1 MFELWAWKASSW
13 VENSHYPDG
22 WREPCLKGCNA
33 TVLIE
38 VGIIVFLTGIIVR
51 THILIHRNLGWGAY
65 CRFYPLH
72 YADAR
77 RETSSM
83 GCWSESSC
91 NYAGLSLV
99 NWTFN
104 RSIPYSNSLSLTLL
118 HSRWADSVESRHNL
132 WGFLPSWFD
141 LELFPFN
148 EYVKIFC
155 HSRQMVTVNCF
166 CRGKRRRDKERDFS
180 FQYWVNLNIGAPKS
194 LLSIGHK
201 L

>member
-1 MFELWAWKASSW
+1 MHRCTALTTTDGNDNKTILSWITFTVGKLSAFCLKKTVFELWAWKASSW

-38 VGIIVFLTGIIVR
+38 VGIIVFLPGIIVR

-104 RSIPYSNSLSLTLL
+104 RSIPYSNSLS
-118 HSRWADSVESRHNL
+118 
-132 WGFLPSWFD
+132 
-141 LELFPFN
+141 FP
-148 EYVKIFC
+148 
-155 HSRQMVTVNCF
+155 
-166 CRGKRRRDKERDFS
+166 
-180 FQYWVNLNIGAPKS
+180 
-194 LLSIGHK
+194 
-201 L
+201 

>member
-1 MFELWAWKASSW
+1 MRFLNLSLFNQLILNQHPDASVHSVDNHRRQRQQNYFVLDNIHRCFKKTVFELWAWKASSW
-13 VENSHYPDG
+13 LENSHYPDG

-38 VGIIVFLTGIIVR
+38 VGIIVFLPGIIVR

-83 GCWSESSC
+83 DCWSESSC

-104 RSIPYSNSLSLTLL
+104 RSIPHSNSLS
-118 HSRWADSVESRHNL
+118 
-132 WGFLPSWFD
+132 
-141 LELFPFN
+141 FP
-148 EYVKIFC
+148 
-155 HSRQMVTVNCF
+155 
-166 CRGKRRRDKERDFS
+166 
-180 FQYWVNLNIGAPKS
+180 
-194 LLSIGHK
+194 
-201 L
+201 